1 MATHARPARSRI
13 EWSTDPLAQENDH
26 DHHEDAA
33 EGRRTHRHHR
43 RTGRHAD
50 RVQAA
55 PAGAADTSALADGHS
70 VGAGQTV
77 GTDPLIPFGTEPMS
91 PVRLG
96 YVDSNHDEANTSNGG
111 VDIPF

>member
-1 MATHARPARSRI
+1 MTTTKITKTAGLTAITAA
-13 EWSTDPLAQENDH
+13 LAGMLI
-26 DHHEDAA
+26 AF
-33 EGRRTHRHHR
+33 
-43 RTGRHAD
+43 
-50 RVQAA
+50 A